1 MEHKAHTT
9 VKLIHLLT
17 FAMCRRSPS
26 HTGSVLLTVFET
38 EALNTPHNYDMPNT
52 HLLPTHSHP
61 DEQRGTKLLV
71 YPCFKLSIISC
82 NSNTLKYVPY
92 LL

>member
-1 MEHKAHTT
+1 MEYKAHTT

-26 HTGSVLLTVFET
+26 HTCSVLLTVLET
-38 EALNTPHNYDMPNT
+38 EVLNTPHNYDMPNT